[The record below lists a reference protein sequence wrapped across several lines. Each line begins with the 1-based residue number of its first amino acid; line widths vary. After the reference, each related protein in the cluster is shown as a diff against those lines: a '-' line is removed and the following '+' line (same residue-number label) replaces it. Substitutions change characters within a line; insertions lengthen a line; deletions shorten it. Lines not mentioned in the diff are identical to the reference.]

1 MFAVLLAKSTEIGT
15 FTSSARNS
23 VVGTQIVNHNNW
35 WREIRRLKLPILTD
49 SDIINFGKFTCR
61 RVFAFLKENS
71 ENYFYN
77 RLDLPEG
84 IICDSSKC
92 RQTSAF
98 INQNLRPCK
107 VKNLHKLKSQFVD
120 FCLKVYGHL
129 TEHFFGAFKIFVF
142 SSLNI
147 QQDSC

>member
-49 SDIINFGKFTCR
+49 SDIINFGKLTCR

-92 RQTSAF
+92 R
-98 INQNLRPCK
+98 
-107 VKNLHKLKSQFVD
+107 
-120 FCLKVYGHL
+120 
-129 TEHFFGAFKIFVF
+129 
-142 SSLNI
+142 
-147 QQDSC
+147 